1 MKTELTPREKDVYIL
16 LLKGWD
22 GYRIADELG
31 LSWTTIATHRQ
42 NILMKKDCYNCKEL
56 MALRIK
62 ELEEDVVRLKKIIE
76 EG

>member
-1 MKTELTPREKDVYIL
+1 MKSELTSREKDIYSL

-22 GYRIADELG
+22 ARRIADEFG
-31 LSWTTIATHRQ
+31 LSWTTVATHRQ
-42 NILMKKDCYNCKEL
+42 NILMKMECYNCREL

-76 EG
+76 E